1 MTKVYMVQ
9 WENISLCSKSLAFE
23 AYKKGELCYKST
35 YNRTSPCE
43 NCVMQRA
50 FVSLQTEQMKFSL
63 DSAHTVEVFA
73 TPVVLEDGSVDGV
86 VIRVDDVTEREKMIK
101 ELQEAKHQAE
111 QSDKLKSA
119 FLANMSHEI
128 RTPLNAIV
136 GFSELMAYAGEEE
149 KADYIQIINSNN
161 ELLLKLINDILDLSK
176 LEAGSVELKYEP
188 FDLSE
193 HFENMFTSMK
203 QRLKNPDIV
212 LTEINP
218 YHCCRVTLDRN
229 RVAQI
234 ITNYVTNAIKY
245 TSKGSIKMGYACK
258 DGGVYFYVKDT
269 GIGIADDKKGKVFQ
283 RFEKL
288 DEFAQGTG
296 LGLSIC
302 KAIAEAMGGKVG
314 FESVHNEGSLFWAFL
329 PCEVDTLSMVE
340 EKKEENISGGEFG
353 ANDEVMEKSAG
364 RKTILI
370 AEDIQ
375 SN

>member
-1 MTKVYMVQ
+1 
-9 WENISLCSKSLAFE
+9 
-23 AYKKGELCYKST
+23 
-35 YNRTSPCE
+35 
-43 NCVMQRA
+43 MQRA

-269 GIGIADDKKGKVFQ
+269 GIGIADDKK
-283 RFEKL
+283 R
-288 DEFAQGTG
+288 
-296 LGLSIC
+296 
-302 KAIAEAMGGKVG
+302 
-314 FESVHNEGSLFWAFL
+314 
-329 PCEVDTLSMVE
+329 
-340 EKKEENISGGEFG
+340 KK
-353 ANDEVMEKSAG
+353 
-364 RKTILI
+364 
-370 AEDIQ
+370 
-375 SN
+375 